1 MKPEICR
8 IEQNKVRRERQDLLG
23 RVYHDR
29 ILLQGMDTH
38 RHTEWRHNRITPT
51 EYFRQAAAA
60 GEFAAQ
66 LVRMRTKA
74 ATL

>member
-8 IEQNKVRRERQDLLG
+8 IEQNKARRKREDLLG
-23 RVYHDR
+23 RARHDR
-29 ILLQGMDTH
+29 VLLQGMDAH
-38 RHTEWRHNRITPT
+38 RRAEWERGRITPT

-66 LVRMRTKA
+66 IYRTRSQA
-74 ATL
+74 RAL